1 MEAVGSRPDIGHA
14 DILRKI
20 AVHVVP
26 DLFFGERGVHPDTAV
41 GLNIHAARFSG
52 IDVNKSIVHA
62 MMISGALCGLGAGLY
77 VTGQSPHTVS
87 TLSAFENVGFNG
99 LSVAFIAFSS
109 PIGCIFA
116 GLLFGGLLYGGAGL
130 QSKVGAPTE
139 IINIVI
145 GVIVFFC
152 ALSYLIPRFVDRL
165 DANRES
171 KRRANAAKE
180 GGPNA

>member
-1 MEAVGSRPDIGHA
+1 
-14 DILRKI
+14 
-20 AVHVVP
+20 
-26 DLFFGERGVHPDTAV
+26 
-41 GLNIHAARFSG
+41 
-52 IDVNKSIVHA
+52 
-62 MMISGALCGLGAGLY
+62 MMISGALCGLGAAFY

-87 TLSAFENVGFNG
+87 TLSSFENVGFNG

-152 ALSYLIPRFVDRL
+152 ALSYLIPRFVDTM
-165 DANRES
+165 DAARES
-171 KRRANAAKE
+171 RRRARQKAKEKARAEKEAAKAARGKK
-180 GGPNA
+180 GGSNVN